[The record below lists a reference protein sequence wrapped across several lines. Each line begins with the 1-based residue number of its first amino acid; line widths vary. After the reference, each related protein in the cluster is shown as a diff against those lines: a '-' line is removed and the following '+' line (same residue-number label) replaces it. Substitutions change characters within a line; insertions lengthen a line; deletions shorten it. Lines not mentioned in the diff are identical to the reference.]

1 MDIRLN
7 SIKAWLTG
15 ELKLQLSSIA
25 PASADASFRRY
36 FRADTPNG
44 SFIIMDAPPEKE
56 SITEFVEIAQAL
68 ANIGVHT
75 PEIKAKDLK
84 QGFLL
89 LEDLGDCTYLDVLRD
104 KPNELYRDAIDS
116 LVLIQQGHNNKSG
129 NNKSTL
135 KVPAYDA
142 EKLEQEM
149 DLFEHWYVN
158 KHLNLELNATMKQV
172 WQETK
177 GFLIQACLEQPQT
190 WVHRDFHSRN
200 LMVTKTSSPG
210 VIDFQDMVLG
220 PLTYDLASIFKDCYI
235 EWPRQQQLDW
245 LEEYRL
251 KASLIKTSPVNV
263 EAISSDQL
271 IQWFDLTGLQRHLKV
286 LGIFCRL
293 YYRDAKDQYINDLPL
308 VAKYTLEALTLYP
321 QLASF
326 NDCFGAAIKASLN
339 ESKLEQIS

>member
-1 MDIRLN
+1 MDTRLN
-7 SIKAWLTG
+7 SIKTWLTD
-15 ELKLQLSSIA
+15 ELRLQLSDIA

-36 FRADTPNG
+36 FRADTSQG

-89 LEDLGDCTYLDVLRD
+89 LEDLGNITYLDVLRD

-116 LVLIQQGHNNKSG
+116 LILIQQGHNNKCKNS
-129 NNKSTL
+129 KSTL
-135 KVPAYDA
+135 KIPAYDA

-149 DLFEHWYVN
+149 DLFEHWYLN
-158 KHLNLELNATMKQV
+158 KHLNIELDESMKQV
-172 WQETK
+172 WRQTK
-177 GFLIQACLEQPQT
+177 DHLIEACLEQPQT

-200 LMVTKTSSPG
+200 LMVTKISSPG
-210 VIDFQDMVLG
+210 VIDFQDMVVG

-235 EWPRQQQLDW
+235 EWTRQQQLEW

-251 KASLIKTSPVNV
+251 KASLIETSPISL
-263 EAISSDQL
+263 EQLSSDQL
-271 IQWFDLTGLQRHLKV
+271 TKWFDLTGLQRHLKV

-293 YYRDAKDQYINDLPL
+293 YYRDSKDQYINDLPL
-308 VAKYTLEALTLYP
+308 VAKYTLEALSLYP
-321 QLASF
+321 ELASF
-326 NDCFGAAIKASLN
+326 NDCFGDAIKASLN
-339 ESKLEQIS
+339 DSK